1 VTLDVLDL
9 DAARLVPRL
18 LFGDLPYGRPVDAI
32 RPFLGVAL
40 GLVAPLELALRGF

>member
-9 DAARLVPRL
+9 DAARLVLSL
-18 LFGDLPYGRPVDAI
+18 LLGDFLQSRPVDAI

-40 GLVAPLELALRGF
+40 GLVAPLELLLRGL